1 VSRPRAGAKQSVA
14 LQKAGPQAVFLV
26 GFMGAGKSTVGQAL
40 AKRLQWRFEDLDDR
54 IEQREARTVPEI
66 FRTDGE
72 QNFRRAERDA
82 LNEVLGELRNGGAR
96 VVALGGGAFVQP
108 AIAALLAAARVP
120 TMFLDAPVEELWQRC
135 EIEARQQSAVRPL
148 LTSKTRFC
156 ELYQARRHGYLQAT
170 VRIETGGRSVQAV
183 AEEIALFLRKKS
195 RGKKV

>member
-1 VSRPRAGAKQSVA
+1 MSRPRAGAKQSVA

-40 AKRLQWRFEDLDDR
+40 AERLQWRFEDLDDR
-54 IEQREARTVPEI
+54 IERREARTVPEI
-66 FRTDGE
+66 FRTAGE

-120 TMFLDAPVEELWQRC
+120 TMFLDAPVEQLWQRC
-135 EIEARQQSAVRPL
+135 EIEARQGTVRPL

-170 VRIETGGRSVQAV
+170 ARIQTGGRSVRAV
-183 AEEIALFLRKKS
+183 AEEIALFLKKKS